1 MMLSC
6 KDDYQRV
13 IPELSVEG
21 ELSHD
26 VPREGG
32 VYYLTVKASEQFT
45 APSTKIWCKTEILSA
60 EGVNNVKITVEP
72 NNGFVRDAEVS
83 IVVYSLPGVKMT
95 IHQDGDD
102 PTAVVP
108 AGPQVTGSWQF
119 NSASNPGKATI
130 GADLQLVGDG
140 FAAVAG
146 AGGTKG
152 IRVASGS
159 YFLADHGIA
168 ANGNGLKVNEYTLLF
183 DYRLPELD
191 KWYCFLQTDPSNQ
204 SDGEIFIRPSG
215 ELTNSNIGYSD
226 NKVPQ
231 DAAWHRLVI
240 SCKIPEYCKFYIDGR
255 LFYEG
260 KVSALSTDNRYA
272 LDLGGMALFADED
285 GEDSPIDV
293 SEVTVWDQ
301 SLSDAEIAALGA
313 AGSSGYL
320 PQSPL
325 AGSWTF
331 EDPNDWGH
339 AESGFDLQKEG
350 DGFTAAAGP
359 ADGNQAVR
367 VASGSYFKALHDI
380 APNGSS
386 PDGAAGTKINEYTLL
401 FDYRLPELDKWYCFL
416 QTDPTNQNDG
426 EIFIRP
432 SGELTNSNIGYSDN
446 KVPQDAAWHRLVM
459 VCKSPEYYRFYIDG
473 QLFFEGKASALVL
486 DNRYALDPA
495 GIVFCGD
502 EDGEDSPV
510 DIAEIALWRLPLT
523 AEQVA
528 ALGTVGTPYPAVKP

>member
-1 MMLSC
+1 
-6 KDDYQRV
+6 
-13 IPELSVEG
+13 
-21 ELSHD
+21 
-26 VPREGG
+26 
-32 VYYLTVKASEQFT
+32 
-45 APSTKIWCKTEILSA
+45 
-60 EGVNNVKITVEP
+60 
-72 NNGFVRDAEVS
+72 
-83 IVVYSLPGVKMT
+83 
-95 IHQDGDD
+95 
-102 PTAVVP
+102 
-108 AGPQVTGSWQF
+108 
-119 NSASNPGKATI
+119 
-130 GADLQLVGDG
+130 LQLKGDG
-140 FAAVAG
+140 FTAVAG

-152 IRVASGS
+152 VRVASGS

-168 ANGNGLKVNEYTLLF
+168 ANGNGLKVNEYTILF

-191 KWYCFLQTDPSNQ
+191 KWYCFLQTDPANQ
-204 SDGEIFIRPSG
+204 NDGEIFIRPAG
-215 ELTNSNIGYSD
+215 ELTNSNIGYSES
-226 NKVPQ
+226 KVPQ
-231 DAAWHRLVI
+231 DATWHRLVI
-240 SCKIPEYCKFYIDGR
+240 SCKIPEYCKFYIDGK

-260 KVSALSTDNRYA
+260 KVAVLSTDNRYA

-301 SLSDAEIAALGA
+301 SLGDAEIEALGA

-331 EDPNDWGH
+331 EDPEDWGH
-339 AESGFDLQKEG
+339 ADSGFDLLTEG
-350 DGFTAAAGP
+350 DGFTVAGGP
-359 ADGNQAVR
+359 GDSNKAVR

-386 PDGAAGTKINEYTLL
+386 PDGATGTKINEYTLL
-401 FDYRLPELDKWYCFL
+401 FDYRLPELNKWYCFL
-416 QTDPTNQNDG
+416 QTDPANQNDG

-432 SGELTNSNIGYSDN
+432 AGELTNSNIGYSEN

-459 VCKSPEYYRFYIDG
+459 VCKSPEYCSFYIDG
-473 QLFFEGKASALVL
+473 QLFFEGKKTALVL
-486 DNRYALDPA
+486 DNRYALDPE

-528 ALGTVGTPYPAVKP
+528 ALSTVGTPYPAVKP